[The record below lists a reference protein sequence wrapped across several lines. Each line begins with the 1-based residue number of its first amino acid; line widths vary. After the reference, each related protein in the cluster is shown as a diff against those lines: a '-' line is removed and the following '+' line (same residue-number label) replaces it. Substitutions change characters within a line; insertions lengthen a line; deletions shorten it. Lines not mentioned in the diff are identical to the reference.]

1 MSKKLRADEQNL
13 EMCCAPA
20 SKRTGRLL
28 WENDCDGKWE
38 AETFCGAVIGYAV
51 IADDQGPGIITHDLR
66 IWVNDEPAGEIG
78 CLPSIEAAMQ
88 IAEAHICALIAD
100 AQEESNV

>member
-1 MSKKLRADEQNL
+1 MSKKLCADEQNL

-20 SKRTGRLL
+20 SKRTGRLR
-28 WENDCDGKWE
+28 WENNCDGKWG

-51 IADDQGPGIITHDLR
+51 KADDEGLVITHDLH
-66 IWVNDEPAGEIG
+66 IWVNNELAGKIE